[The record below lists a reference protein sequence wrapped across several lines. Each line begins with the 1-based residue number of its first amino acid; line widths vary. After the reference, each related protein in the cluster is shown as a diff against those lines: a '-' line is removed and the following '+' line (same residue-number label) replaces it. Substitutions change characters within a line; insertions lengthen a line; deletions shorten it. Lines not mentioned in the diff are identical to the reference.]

1 MRNMRRWPVVL
12 LLAAVLFSCSRAGV
26 SPGGISVESQT
37 DASEAGIVYRLG
49 DTDVTLGVPAS
60 TEVSLEEHNV
70 IRVYIREDEA
80 GEVDLSG
87 LGALS
92 DAFRLTLTAEG
103 NMDALILPPNIAGT
117 VIEAGTI
124 RALDA
129 SRCRLARPLELR
141 CHVEEADMPPTLEAL
156 TVSDDSL
163 FRFPEMPRLYHVGFL
178 HPVDLSPLAGLFLTE
193 EQRVVYVTRSPEDGP
208 WDLSPLADADITLL
222 NLGDTITQEEADTLN
237 GGTFTGLEMSD
248 EVIRSLAFL
257 ERLPAVSSLLL
268 TVKGEQP
275 EEVLPYLSTM
285 TACTADVLDALD
297 TEISRDELAAFAE
310 RGDVYLFFDAR
321 R

>member
-80 GEVDLSG
+80 GDVDLSG
-87 LGALS
+87 LGTLS

-103 NMDALILPPNIAGT
+103 NMDALLLPPNIAGT

-129 SRCRLARPLELR
+129 SRCRLTRPLELR
-141 CHVEEADMPPTLEAL
+141 CRVEKADMPRTLEAV

-163 FRFPEMPRLYHVGFL
+163 FRFPKMPRLYHAGFL
-178 HPVDLSPLAGLFLTE
+178 HPVDLFPLAGLFSTE
-193 EQRVVYVTRSPEDGP
+193 EQRVVYVTRAPEDEP
-208 WDLSPLADADITLL
+208 WNLSPL
-222 NLGDTITQEEADTLN
+222 
-237 GGTFTGLEMSD
+237 GT
-248 EVIRSLAFL
+248 RN
-257 ERLPAVSSLLL
+257 
-268 TVKGEQP
+268 
-275 EEVLPYLSTM
+275 STCSNS
-285 TACTADVLDALD
+285 A
-297 TEISRDELAAFAE
+297 IQSP
-310 RGDVYLFFDAR
+310 R
-321 R
+321 RKSTP

>member
-1 MRNMRRWPVVL
+1 MMKMRRWPVFL
-12 LLAAVLFSCSRAGV
+12 LLSAVLFSCSRTNRP
-26 SPGGISVESQT
+26 PGESQT
-37 DASEAGIVYRLG
+37 VVPATGIVYRIG
-49 DTDVTLGVPAS
+49 ETNVTLTVPAS
-60 TEVSLEEHNV
+60 TEVSPEEHNV
-70 IRVYIREDEA
+70 IRVYIREEEA

-87 LGALS
+87 LGTLS

-103 NMDALILPPNIAGT
+103 NMDALTLPPNIAGT

-124 RALDA
+124 RRLDA

-141 CHVEEADMPPTLEAL
+141 CHVEEADMPPTLEAI

-163 FRFPEMPRLYHVGFL
+163 FRFPAMPRLYHVGFL
-178 HPVDLSPLAGLFLTE
+178 HPVDLSPLTGLFLSK
-193 EQRVVYVTRSPEDGP
+193 EQRVVYVTRAPEDGP
-208 WDLSPLADADITLL
+208 WDLSPLADTEFTLL
-222 NLGDTITQEEADTLN
+222 QLGNTITQKEAETLN
-237 GGTFTGLEMSD
+237 GGSFTGLEMSD

-257 ERLPAVSSLLL
+257 DRLPAVSSLLL

-285 TACTADVLDALD
+285 TATPADVLEALD
-297 TEISRDELAAFAE
+297 TEIPRDELAAFAE